1 MKTSIKELKNLK
13 TNLNLVRLNTCVK
26 DPKVISYLKILQ
38 EQYVMCPIDKASNK
52 IAFICKKYYAQ
63 VHLEELGF

>member
-1 MKTSIKELKNLK
+1 MI
-13 TNLNLVRLNTCVK
+13 C
-26 DPKVISYLKILQ
+26 YLKILQ

-52 IAFICKKYYAQ
+52 TAFICKKYYAQ